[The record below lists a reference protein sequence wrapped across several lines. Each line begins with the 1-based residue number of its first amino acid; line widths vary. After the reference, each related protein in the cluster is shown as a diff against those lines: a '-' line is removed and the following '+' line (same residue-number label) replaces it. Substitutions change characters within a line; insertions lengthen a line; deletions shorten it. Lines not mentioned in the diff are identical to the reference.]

1 MPRLALMVKI
11 HVPADRRDQMLAAA
25 LEDAKCSVRDEPGCQ
40 RFDVLIPAGT
50 TDQLALYEIY
60 ADQAALD
67 AHRQTPH
74 LKAFRAA
81 VQALGARTEGMPCSL
96 VSEEP

>member
-1 MPRLALMVKI
+1 VKI
-11 HVPADRRDQMLAAA
+11 HVPAERRDQMLAAA

-50 TDQLALYEIY
+50 ADQLALYEVY
-60 ADQAALD
+60 DDQAALD

-81 VQALGARTEGMPCSL
+81 VQSLGARTEGVACNL
-96 VSEEP
+96 ISEEP